1 MDERTADRVR
11 EVIAA
16 IPPGRVAAYGDIAGL
31 LGLPSAR
38 MVGRLLAEDGHDLPW
53 HRVLRAD
60 GRPAHH
66 LAQEQLARLL
76 SEGVIAEDG
85 RIDMRRYRWAELVPE
100 PPAAAQTDLFPTLT
114 D

>member
-1 MDERTADRVR
+1 MDETTAERVR

-38 MVGRLLAEDGHDLPW
+38 MVGKLLGEDGHDLPW

-60 GRPAHH
+60 GRPAPH
-66 LAQEQLARLL
+66 LAVEQLARLRT
-76 SEGVIAEDG
+76 EGVLADDG
-85 RIDMRRYRWAELVPE
+85 KVDMKRYRWAELTPE
-100 PPAAAQTDLFPTLT
+100 PPPDLFTLS
-114 D
+114 